1 MLAFL
6 NHHVLF
12 DSVWRQCINL
22 GIEDIWIAELNFT
35 LSSLCCMNVPSVGNW
50 VSLWSEHLADL
61 SAIAEEEPKEAD
73 VLASLDPDRNQQ
85 AEHGDGPCDGEDYEY
100 DFERGIA
107 LDARSSLSLLHLEQ
121 GSRAAKGDLSKGIK
135 SKKMVAPTAPKKAVA
150 RRRVA
155 PVAEEIDWVS
165 YDNNIVST
173 VGNSKIV
180 KDESGQI
187 CGRLEPMLVYD
198 MPYRCNAI
206 CKSHTDCKRHRQ
218 WKQQSGEDVLMADRV
233 LARWLIEG
241 ASLVSTA
248 KHKAAH
254 RY

>member
-1 MLAFL
+1 
-6 NHHVLF
+6 
-12 DSVWRQCINL
+12 
-22 GIEDIWIAELNFT
+22 
-35 LSSLCCMNVPSVGNW
+35 
-50 VSLWSEHLADL
+50 
-61 SAIAEEEPKEAD
+61 
-73 VLASLDPDRNQQ
+73 
-85 AEHGDGPCDGEDYEY
+85 
-100 DFERGIA
+100 
-107 LDARSSLSLLHLEQ
+107 
-121 GSRAAKGDLSKGIK
+121 
-135 SKKMVAPTAPKKAVA
+135 MVAPTAPTMAVA

-155 PVAEEIDWVS
+155 PVAEEINWPS
-165 YDNNIVST
+165 YDKYIVT

-218 WKQQSGEDVLMADRV
+218 WKQQSGEDVLMTDRV

-241 ASLVSTA
+241 ASHASTEQ
-248 KHKAAH
+248 HKKAH

>member
-1 MLAFL
+1 M
-6 NHHVLF
+6 
-12 DSVWRQCINL
+12 
-22 GIEDIWIAELNFT
+22 
-35 LSSLCCMNVPSVGNW
+35 
-50 VSLWSEHLADL
+50 DL
-61 SAIAEEEPKEAD
+61 SALAEDEPKEAD
-73 VLASLDPDRNQQ
+73 VLASLDSDRNQQ
-85 AEHGDGPCDGEDYEY
+85 AEHGDGEDYEY
-100 DFERGIA
+100 NFERGIA

-165 YDNNIVST
+165 YDNNIVT

-187 CGRLEPMLVYD
+187 CGRLEPMLIYEG
-198 MPYRCNAI
+198 PYRCNAI
-206 CKSHTDCKRHRQ
+206 CKCPTHKGDCTRHRQ
-218 WKQQSGEDVLMADRV
+218 WKQSSEDVKMIDRV

-241 ASLVSTA
+241 ASHASREQ
-248 KHKAAH
+248 HKKAH